1 MTLSPLLRIYKPMVG
16 PRKKRTKGA
25 RLREERE
32 NRKVEGEKK
41 ENMYTNDCKIIIN

>member
-1 MTLSPLLRIYKPMVG
+1 MDS

-32 NRKVEGEKK
+32 NQKVKGEKK
-41 ENMYTNDCKIIIN
+41 ENMYTNDSKIIIN